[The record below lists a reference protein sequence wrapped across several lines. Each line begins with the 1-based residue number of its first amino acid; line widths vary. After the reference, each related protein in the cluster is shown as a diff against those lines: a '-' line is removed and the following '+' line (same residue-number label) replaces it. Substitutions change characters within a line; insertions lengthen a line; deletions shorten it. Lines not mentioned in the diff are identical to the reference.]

1 MAIKLTTYGN
11 TAGLNSRL
19 TVRLTRNI
27 ATETLNQKDLAFI
40 VPQAEE
46 PTDFTKYKGYGAV
59 ITDSSVLFNMLAVA
73 GFPAVRVQTTTGFS
87 EGHIISI
94 EPGSGFIRTIFRPE
108 SPHNTI
114 FTTDRCNSNCI
125 MCSQPPK
132 DVDDSYLVEDNLRMI
147 SLIQDPPSYMGI
159 TGGEPTLLGL
169 DLIRILEAA
178 RDKLPNTHIHMLT
191 NGRLY
196 KDRGFVCRIAEVN
209 HPSFISAV
217 PLYADVAGV
226 HDYVVQARG
235 AFDETMEGIY
245 NAAEAGL
252 AVEIRV
258 VLHKKTIPRLNQLSE
273 FIYLNIPFA
282 VHVALMGMENM
293 GYVKKNW
300 EDLWIDPIEYM
311 DTLGQAVRYLYLR
324 RMNVSIYNLQL
335 CLLPQS
341 LWSFARKSISDFKNE
356 YLDVCAP
363 CLARDHCCGLF
374 LSQVN
379 RHSKN
384 IHTLT
389 NLQA

>member
-11 TAGLNSRL
+11 TAGLSHRF
-19 TVRLTRNI
+19 TVRLTRDCS
-27 ATETLNQKDLAFI
+27 AGTMNQPDMALVVPLARERADLT
-40 VPQAEE
+40 Q
-46 PTDFTKYKGYGAV
+46 YKSVAVV
-59 ITDSSVLFNMLAVA
+59 ITDSSALFDRLAAA
-73 GFPAVRVQTTTGFS
+73 GIPTVRVQSTEEFR
-87 EGHIISI
+87 EGHIVTV

-132 DVDDSYLVEDNLRMI
+132 EVDDSHLVEENIKML
-147 SLIQDPPSYMGI
+147 SLIQTPPEYMGI
-159 TGGEPTLLGL
+159 TGGEPTLLGP
-169 DLIRILEAA
+169 DLIRLLEAT
-178 RDKLPNTHIHMLT
+178 RDRLPNTHIHMLT

-196 KDRGFVCRIAEVN
+196 KDLAFVRRIADVQ
-209 HPSFISAV
+209 HPSFVSAI

-226 HDYVVQARG
+226 HDYIVQAHG
-235 AFDETMEGIY
+235 AFDETVEGLY

-252 AVEIRV
+252 AVEIRI
-258 VLHKKTIPRLNQLSE
+258 VLHKQSIPRLKQLAE
-273 FIYLNIPFA
+273 FIYWNFPFA
-282 VHVALMGMENM
+282 GHVAFMGLENM

-300 EDLWIDPIEYM
+300 EDLWIDPVDYM
-311 DTLGQAVRYLYLR
+311 DSLSQSIRYLYLR

-356 YLDVCAP
+356 YLEVCSL
-363 CLARDHCCGLF
+363 CSVREYCCGLF

-379 RHSKN
+379 RHSKH
-384 IHTLT
+384 IHTL
-389 NLQA
+389 NSA

>member
-11 TAGLNSRL
+11 TVGLSRRF
-19 TVRLTRNI
+19 TVRLTRDCS
-27 ATETLNQKDLAFI
+27 AGTMNQPDMALVVPLARERADLT
-40 VPQAEE
+40 Q
-46 PTDFTKYKGYGAV
+46 YKSVAVV
-59 ITDSSVLFNMLAVA
+59 ITDSSALFDRLAAA
-73 GFPAVRVQTTTGFS
+73 GIPTVRVQSTEEFR
-87 EGHIISI
+87 EGHIVTV

-132 DVDDSYLVEDNLRMI
+132 EVDDSHLVEENIKML
-147 SLIQDPPSYMGI
+147 SLIQTPPEYMGI
-159 TGGEPTLLGL
+159 TGGEPTLLGP
-169 DLIRILEAA
+169 DLIRLLEAT
-178 RDKLPNTHIHMLT
+178 RDRLPNTHIHMLT

-196 KDRGFVCRIAEVN
+196 KDLAFVRRIADVQ
-209 HPSFISAV
+209 HPSFVSAI

-226 HDYVVQARG
+226 HDYIVQAHG
-235 AFDETMEGIY
+235 AFDETVEGLY

-252 AVEIRV
+252 AVEIRI
-258 VLHKKTIPRLNQLSE
+258 VLHKQSIPRLKQLAE
-273 FIYLNIPFA
+273 FIYWNFPFA
-282 VHVALMGMENM
+282 VHVAFMGLENM

-300 EDLWIDPIEYM
+300 EELWIDPVDYM
-311 DTLGQAVRYLYLR
+311 DSLGEAVKYLYLR

-356 YLDVCAP
+356 YLDVCAH
-363 CLARDHCCGLF
+363 CTARDHCSGLF

-379 RHSKN
+379 RHSKH
-384 IHTLT
+384 IHALT
-389 NLQA
+389 VV

>member
-11 TAGLNSRL
+11 TVGLNRRF
-19 TVRLTRNI
+19 TVRLTRDCSVE
-27 ATETLNQKDLAFI
+27 AVRQADLALV
-40 VPQAEE
+40 VPLGQES
-46 PTDFTKYKGYGAV
+46 TDLAQYKSFAAV
-59 ITDSSVLFNMLAVA
+59 ITDSSVLFDRLAVA
-73 GFPAVRVQTTTGFS
+73 GIPAVRVQS
-87 EGHIISI
+87 AEGYREGYIVTI

-132 DVDDSYLVEDNLRMI
+132 EIDDSHLIEENLKML
-147 SLIQDPPSYMGI
+147 SLIQASPEYMGM
-159 TGGEPTLLGL
+159 TGGEPTLLGP
-169 DLIRILEAA
+169 DLIRLLEAA
-178 RDKLPNTHIHMLT
+178 KEKLPATHLHMLT

-196 KDRGFVCRIAEVN
+196 KNLVFVRRIADVN
-209 HPSFISAV
+209 HPSFVSAI

-226 HDYVVQARG
+226 HDYIVQAHG
-235 AFDETMEGIY
+235 AFDETVEGLY

-258 VLHKKTIPRLNQLSE
+258 VLHKQSTPRLKQLAE
-273 FIYLNIPFA
+273 FIYWNFPFA
-282 VHVALMGMENM
+282 VHVAFMGLENM

-300 EDLWIDPIEYM
+300 EELWIDPVDYM
-311 DTLGQAVRYLYLR
+311 DSLGEAVKYLYLR

-356 YLDVCAP
+356 YLDVCFR
-363 CLARDHCCGLF
+363 CTVRDHCSGLF

-379 RHSKN
+379 RHSQH
-384 IHTLT
+384 IHALT
-389 NLQA
+389 VV